1 MRLKVLA
8 SLLVVSLAINA
19 FLTWERLRSNPP
31 QTILRRE
38 LAPIRTLATNIL
50 RPIRT
55 NIIVR
60 PQFLTWRDIE
70 SDDYATYVQNL
81 RAIGC
86 PEQTIRD
93 IIVADVNELFARRKA
108 TELFNPAHEWW
119 RSQPNPDRIAK
130 AAAQRHALE
139 TERRALLTRL
149 LGPGWELSGNLLTE
163 YPDSPTTLDG
173 PLLGDLPLETKHAVR
188 QIELDAK
195 NREQA
200 YLQEAIEQGV
210 PPDPAKLA
218 QLRKETRDEL
228 ARVLSPQQLEEYLLR
243 YSDTAEKLRGALK
256 DFDPSPDEFRQLF
269 RAADAIDQELI
280 SIANSTDPASL
291 RRRQELEAL
300 RETKI
305 AETLGPDRYRLYKL
319 NQDPLFQR
327 AKETALRIG
336 APPEAVVTLYN
347 IDRETELERRRILA
361 DNTLTPDE
369 QALHLTE
376 ADKERLNSIR
386 KVLGEEA
393 FRKLQ
398 TEGPPQP

>member
-1 MRLKVLA
+1 MRSRVLA
-8 SLLVVSLAINA
+8 ILLVLSLGINA
-19 FLTWERLRSNPP
+19 FLTWERLQSKPS
-31 QTILRRE
+31 QTVLRRE
-38 LAPIRTLATNIL
+38 LPPTRTLTTNIL

-70 SDDYATYVQNL
+70 SDDYTTYVQNL

-93 IIVADVNELFARRKA
+93 IIVADVNELFAHRRA
-108 TELFNPAHEWW
+108 TELFNPTHEWW
-119 RSQPNPDRIAK
+119 RSQPDPKRIAE

-149 LGPGWELSGNLLTE
+149 LGPGWELSGSLLTE
-163 YPDSPTTLDG
+163 YPDSQTTLDG

-200 YLQEAIEQGV
+200 YLEEATEQGV

-228 ARVLSPQQLEEYLLR
+228 ARILSPQQLEEYLLR
-243 YSDTAEKLRGALK
+243 YSDTAGKLRGALK

-269 RAADAIDQELI
+269 RAADAIDQELA
-280 SIANSTDPASL
+280 SIASATDPVNI
-291 RRRQELEAL
+291 RRRQELENL
-300 RETKI
+300 REAKI

-327 AKETALRIG
+327 AKETALKLG
-336 APPEAVVTLYN
+336 APPEAAVTLYN

-361 DNTLTPDE
+361 DNSLTPDE
-369 QALHLTE
+369 QALHLTQT
-376 ADKERLNSIR
+376 DKERLNSIR

-398 TEGPPQP
+398 TEGPP

>member
-1 MRLKVLA
+1 MRSKVLA
-8 SLLVVSLAINA
+8 SLLLLSLGINA
-19 FLTWERLRSNPP
+19 FLTWERLQSKPT
-31 QTILRRE
+31 QTVLRRE
-38 LAPIRTLATNIL
+38 PYPTRTITTNIL

-93 IIVADVNELFARRKA
+93 IIVADVNELFAHRRA
-108 TELFNPAHEWW
+108 TELFNPTHEWW
-119 RSQPNPDRIAK
+119 RAQPDPKRIAE

-149 LGPGWELSGNLLTE
+149 LGPGWELSGSLLTE
-163 YPDSPTTLDG
+163 YPDSQTTLDG
-173 PLLGDLPLETKHAVR
+173 PLLGALPLETKHAVR

-200 YLQEAIEQGV
+200 YLEEAGEQGV

-218 QLRKETRDEL
+218 QLRKETRDQL

-243 YSDTAEKLRGALK
+243 YSDTADKLRAALK

-269 RAADAIDQELI
+269 RAADAIDQELTG
-280 SIANSTDPASL
+280 IADSTDPANV

-300 RETKI
+300 RDTKL

-327 AKETALRIG
+327 AKETALKLG
-336 APPEAVVTLYN
+336 APPEAAVALYN

-361 DNTLTPDE
+361 DNSLTPDE
-369 QALHLTE
+369 QALRLTE
-376 ADKERLNSIR
+376 TDKERLNSIR

-398 TEGPPQP
+398 TEGPP